1 MPSLRKRE
9 WSSNGEELMALGNS
23 EKETELKRGFSG
35 STSVFQ
41 GRPKST
47 VAQGRRSLM
56 LQTGGYFWDEPIPSP
71 SFPTCPH
78 SYPALTWGSGSI
90 TARKQAKTTWAMT
103 AKALGNKS
111 RKLVWQSIWEQC
123 SECQPGSGKSWA
135 IHSGPMTD
143 LSRRNG
149 LKFYFKLQEIRDL
162 HNDDPRK

>member
-71 SFPTCPH
+71 SFPTRPH
-78 SYPALTWGSGSI
+78 SYPALTWGPGSI
-90 TARKQAKTTWAMT
+90 TARKQAKTMWAMT
-103 AKALGNKS
+103 AKVLGNKS
-111 RKLVWQSIWEQC
+111 RKL
-123 SECQPGSGKSWA
+123 SGKAFGNSV
-135 IHSGPMTD
+135 
-143 LSRRNG
+143 LSANQVPGRVEPSILVPWQIFLEG
-149 LKFYFKLQEIRDL
+149 MVLKFYFKLQEIRDL
-162 HNDDPRK
+162 HNDDPRE